1 MARGRRNQG
10 EKAKSANKPYYP
22 LKEVNSKIA
31 QNKYDIT
38 NKALAEAQR
47 DFGWVKKDIAN
58 SLKKL
63 RRNQCHKTE
72 RSIKSPMVMFDVY
85 QTHCL
90 YEVRIPAVVVRC
102 DKSHIAAAFE
112 NLEKGAEE
120 LINTACLNV
129 HQYAGGTVDSYSL

>member
-1 MARGRRNQG
+1 MARGRKSQG
-10 EKAKSANKPYYP
+10 KKAKSSNKPYYP

-38 NKALAEAQR
+38 NKALVEAQR

-72 RSIKSPMVMFDVY
+72 RSTKSPMVMFDVY
-85 QTHCL
+85 HAKNLNGENVYTKL
-90 YEVRIPAVVVRC
+90 YIHKDRLKII
-102 DKSHIAAAFE
+102 SFH
-112 NLEKGAEE
+112 E
-120 LINTACLNV
+120 LK
-129 HQYAGGTVDSYSL
+129 